1 MDINKILHLAADA
14 GRIILENGGE
24 TYRVEETI
32 TRICEAYGL
41 YEAESF
47 VTTTGIMLSVTDV
60 YGQTTSLVKRIKTR
74 KVDLEKISRVN
85 DLSRNLKTMG
95 LTADDVKDQLNRID
109 NIEKYSNK
117 TIIFFSALGAAFF
130 TLIFGG
136 DIYDFLISFIT
147 GGLIKYLSISLS
159 TLRVNDFFV
168 NIIGGALAALI
179 ALVSVNLNLASNVD
193 KIIIG
198 SIMLLVPGLS
208 ITNAI
213 RDTIAGDLLAGTA
226 RAVEAFLIAVGIA
239 IGSGI
244 VLRFWFIYFGGIWL
258 WY

>member
-14 GRIILENGGE
+14 GKIILESGGE

-47 VTTTGIMLSVTDV
+47 VTITGIMLSVTDV
-60 YGQTTSLVKRIKTR
+60 YGNTTSLVKRINSR
-74 KVDLEKISRVN
+74 KVDLEKISKVN
-85 DLSRNLKTMG
+85 DLSRNLKARG
-95 LTADDVKDQLNRID
+95 LTADDVKDELKRIE
-109 NIEKYSNK
+109 NISKYSNK
-117 TIIFFSALGAAFF
+117 TIIFFSGVGAAFF
-130 TLIFGG
+130 TLVFGG
-136 DIYDFLISFIT
+136 DIYDFIISFIT
-147 GGLIKYLSISLS
+147 GVLIKSLSISLG
-159 TLRVNDFFV
+159 TVKVNDFFI
-168 NIIGGALAALI
+168 NIIGGAIAALI
-179 ALVSVNLNLASNVD
+179 ALVSVNLGLASNVD

-213 RDTIAGDLLAGTA
+213 RDTIAGDLLAGIA

-244 VLRFWFIYFGGIWL
+244 VLRFWFIYSGGMKL
-258 WY
+258 